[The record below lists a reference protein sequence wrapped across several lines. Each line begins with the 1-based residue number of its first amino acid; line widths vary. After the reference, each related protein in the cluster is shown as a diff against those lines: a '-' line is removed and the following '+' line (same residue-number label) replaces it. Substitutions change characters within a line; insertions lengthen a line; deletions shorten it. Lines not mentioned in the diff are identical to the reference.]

1 MGNLRQSMTDE
12 EWEALSYEPSQIK
25 HSWSRFEIMNLIYQ
39 FSKDA
44 MISNVPETD
53 VWINNWLETNMK

>member
-12 EWEALSYEPSQIK
+12 EWDDLELKTEKRPLFNDLDVKFI
-25 HSWSRFEIMNLIYQ
+25 IYQ

-53 VWINNWLETNMK
+53 TWINNWIETNIK

>member
-1 MGNLRQSMTDE
+1 MGNLRQSMTHE
-12 EWEALSYEPSQIK
+12 EWDDLALKPEKRPIFNDLDVKSI
-25 HSWSRFEIMNLIYQ
+25 IYQ

-53 VWINNWLETNMK
+53 IWINNWIETNIK